1 MTGTS
6 TIPVMA
12 AIIVALRFRLFVRRF
27 IDTGTTNPQAAK
39 TPEEL
44 NIRRRILF
52 NRLLHRGV
60 LIETSPG
67 RFYLDEINLIEYKK
81 VRRTWALIILGIL
94 IIIIL
99 LDLLLVNNQI

>member
-6 TIPVMA
+6 TIPVMV
-12 AIIVALRFRLFVRRF
+12 AIIVALRFKLFVRRF
-27 IDTGTTNPQAAK
+27 TDTGTTYPQVAK

-44 NIRRRILF
+44 NIRRRMLF

-67 RFYLDEINLIEYKK
+67 RFYLDENNLIEYKK
-81 VRRTWALIILGIL
+81 VRRSWALIILGIL
-94 IIIIL
+94 ILFIL
-99 LDLLLVNNQI
+99 FDLLLVNNQM